1 MYNLNFETENIFKE
15 DFPYKIHCIG
25 KYVKGRSPY
34 NHEAR
39 YFFVSHGKKYE
50 VIEILHGLEDVNVIV
65 RMVDEYTLPDENNI
79 DYAIFKREVSY
90 GIKYDMI
97 KQFEDMTYSKDGFV
111 IFKQMYAMQGGAA
124 LGGIDDVYEY
134 EKATYKSLRKR
145 LDEVK
150 YDK

>member
-1 MYNLNFETENIFKE
+1 MYNLNFETENIFNE
-15 DFPYKIHCIG
+15 DYPYKIHCIG
-25 KYVKGRSPY
+25 KYVKGKNPY

-39 YFFVSHGKKYE
+39 YYFVSHSEKYE
-50 VIEILHGLEDVNVIV
+50 VIEVLHGLEDINVTIKKV
-65 RMVDEYTLPDENNI
+65 EEYTLPNESGI
-79 DYAIFKREVSY
+79 DYAIFKREVNH

-97 KQFEDMTYSKDGFV
+97 KAYEHMTYSKDGFV

-134 EKATYKSLRKR
+134 NRATYSSLRKR